1 MFFIVAGWPAFVI
14 TVLSV
19 IFNKRDFSLLAIVN
33 VFVFS
38 SADTIMPWNV
48 IGCSFAAD
56 PAGDAVGLA
65 LVTVIG

>member
-1 MFFIVAGWPAFVI
+1 
-14 TVLSV
+14 
-19 IFNKRDFSLLAIVN
+19 
-33 VFVFS
+33 
-38 SADTIMPWNV
+38 MPWNV